1 VEVQGTDGILKL
13 TDNFLSITWI
23 SLKGRLNA
31 STGADFEVVPLER
44 IFDHSLLEPTP
55 TQLGCLQ
62 IRLLS
67 AYGKLE
73 PLNRESKISDPYSD
87 RSILHSITFH
97 QFKLPHF
104 INLHKELEKRVAKAK
119 SRVLDQFLGLD
130 EGAANS

>member
-1 VEVQGTDGILKL
+1 MEVQGTDGILKL

-23 SLKGRLNA
+23 SLRGRLNA
-31 STGADFEVVPLER
+31 STGADIEVVPLER

-55 TQLGCLQ
+55 IQLGCLQ
-62 IRLLS
+62 IRLLN

-73 PLNRESKISDPYSD
+73 PLNRESRISDPYSE
-87 RSILHSITFH
+87 RVILHSIAFH
-97 QFKLPHF
+97 EINLPHF
-104 INLHKELEKRVAKAK
+104 MNLYKELEKRVAKAK